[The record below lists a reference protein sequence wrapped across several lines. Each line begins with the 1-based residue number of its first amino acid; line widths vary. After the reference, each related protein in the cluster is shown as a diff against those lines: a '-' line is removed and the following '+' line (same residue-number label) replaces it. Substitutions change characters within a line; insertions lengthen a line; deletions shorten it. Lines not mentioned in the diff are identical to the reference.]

1 MFNVLALNCCGLK
14 NKLQY
19 PKFQELLSA
28 NDIIC
33 LVESKT
39 DDTAKRVFSSNVIY
53 SSSSAGLALKSPIR
67 QIFLNFSVNSKYS
80 FSI

>member
-1 MFNVLALNCCGLK
+1 LALNCCGLK

-19 PKFQELLSA
+19 PEFQELLSA

-39 DDTAKRVFSSNVIY
+39 DDTYEIMLP
-53 SSSSAGLALKSPIR
+53 G
-67 QIFLNFSVNSKYS
+67 
-80 FSI
+80 